1 MAAEAGE
8 GGVQALEVEEEE
20 EEEGV
25 VQEEVVGVSVQAIF
39 KSVEMPLFL
48 ESFHILMFGGTYQ
61 TIKSLKGGRGGGGS
75 RGRGGGGSRG
85 RGRGR
90 GGNIFK
96 KSGPD
101 DPRIG
106 SSVQIFVEGLPQ
118 VRLVIIATLFTLFRT
133 YCREMK

>member
-8 GGVQALEVEEEE
+8 GGVQAPEVGE

-75 RGRGGGGSRG
+75 RGRG
-85 RGRGR
+85 RGR
-90 GGNIFK
+90 GGNTFK

-118 VRLVIIATLFTLFRT
+118 VRLVIIATLFTLSRT

>member
-1 MAAEAGE
+1 MAAEAGG

-25 VQEEVVGVSVQAIF
+25 VQGEVVGVSVQAIF

-75 RGRGGGGSRG
+75 RGRG
-85 RGRGR
+85 RGR

-118 VRLVIIATLFTLFRT
+118 VRLVIIANLFTLFRT
-133 YCREMK
+133 YCREMKW

>member
-1 MAAEAGE
+1 MAAEAGG

-25 VQEEVVGVSVQAIF
+25 VQEEMVGVSVQAIF

-75 RGRGGGGSRG
+75 RGRG
-85 RGRGR
+85 RGR
-90 GGNIFK
+90 GGNTFK

-118 VRLVIIATLFTLFRT
+118 VYLIFATLTTLSVTSF
-133 YCREMK
+133 KKVK